1 MVSASSHTAS
11 LHSLP
16 EGTYH
21 SSGGACGIHT
31 YFGPG
36 GAEVT
41 FKRKYRIGKAYTGDH
56 LPMSV
61 GVDTLRQLLEA
72 EGESIQIAPMG
83 RAR

>member
-1 MVSASSHTAS
+1 M
-11 LHSLP
+11 
-16 EGTYH
+16 
-21 SSGGACGIHT
+21 
-31 YFGPG
+31 
-36 GAEVT
+36 T

-72 EGESIQIAPMG
+72 EGESIHIAPLG